1 MRKYELICI
10 FQPDLEETAFK
21 SALERVQGW
30 VTEAG
35 GSVDK
40 TEIWGRRK
48 LAYTIRKHTD
58 GQYVLMNITLD
69 PKSTGELERN
79 IRFLE
84 PVIRHML
91 TVVS

>member
-1 MRKYELICI
+1 MRNYELICI
-10 FQPDLEETAFK
+10 FQPELDETAFK
-21 SALERVQGW
+21 GAVERVQSW

-40 TEIWGRRK
+40 TEVWGRRK
-48 LAYTIRKHTD
+48 LAYIIHKQTE

-69 PKSTGELERN
+69 PKAASELERN

-84 PVIRHML
+84 TVLRHML
-91 TVVS
+91 TAV